1 MPLKLNVGLS
11 KKVGLPDYG
20 SLGAS
25 CSVEMELDS
34 SLLQGKLDA
43 FHANVQRV
51 YGACAQAVQAELDR
65 QHQDDAL
72 NVAVVGN
79 GTASTL

>member
-25 CSVEMELDS
+25 CSVEMELDG

-43 FHANVQRV
+43 FHAHEQLRRV
-51 YGACAQAVQAELDR
+51 R
-65 QHQDDAL
+65 
-72 NVAVVGN
+72 
-79 GTASTL
+79 ASRSK